1 MEEIDS
7 KNESSLKLHQMS
19 ERQAILYLEKGGTDL
34 LNPKNSESRTELLD
48 YHKYYLFKKKQRE
61 KELPKEKLEERRRL
75 YQLSLKEYTPILLHQ
90 KWKKF
95 SELNIKVELKM
106 SFLVAKKNALIE
118 LYI

>member
-48 YHKYYLFKKKQRE
+48 YHKYYSFKKKQYE
-61 KELPKEKLEERRRL
+61 QQIPKEKLKQKEEL
-75 YQLSLKEYTPILLHQ
+75 E
-90 KWKKF
+90 KKMF
-95 SELNIKVELKM
+95 RVTL
-106 SFLVAKKNALIE
+106 
-118 LYI
+118 

>member
-75 YQLSLKEYTPILLHQ
+75 YQLSLKEYTPI
-90 KWKKF
+90 
-95 SELNIKVELKM
+95 
-106 SFLVAKKNALIE
+106 KKNIYKIILQ
-118 LYI
+118 